1 MNGTTGRFLLSAVA
15 FLMLSYP
22 AFGAGMKD
30 KGMMMDTT
38 SEKKQHEKMLKEEHR
53 MKKDE
58 NMMKDGEM
66 MKNESMGM
74 EHKREM
80 KTEKEKRDMMGM
92 K

>member
-1 MNGTTGRFLLSAVA
+1 MKGTTGRFLLSTVA

-22 AFGAGMKD
+22 AFGGSMKD
-30 KGMMMDTT
+30 KGMMMDAP
-38 SEKKQHEKMLKEEHR
+38 SGKKQHEKMLKEEHG

-58 NMMKDGEM
+58 NMMKDGES
-66 MKNESMGM
+66 MKDESMGM

-80 KTEKEKRDMMGM
+80 KTDKEKKDMMEM